1 MGQYVI
7 RDEFTFRISLIF
19 FPGLHDDSLGTS
31 FEELE
36 DLNGGQSHRAALNAR
51 FEGSRDIPA
60 RRSRANPRTN
70 LQSAHSRR
78 PSNSGPSRANNVA
91 GSRAK
96 LSPADPTRAGKGQIT
111 KVHPHR
117 STSTG
122 RGGNGL
128 SRGFETRGHAPSR
141 NRDYMMPRRDQADF
155 SRNITSPDVFLEVMR
170 RQLAEASNPGMASTS
185 EVARRSASPARAS
198 RCVTGTVFQQPLI
211 DTISDIARPPA
222 SPRHTRHVPQPMV
235 GTVPLAPRTDTPS
248 RSVFADPK
256 PATLLDTTESPRLQ
270 QSAVASNYD
279 LLQGLNLGG
288 EPMLNWGVASP
299 RARQQQTTEE
309 RTKAQTHEHN
319 ARLDTCP
326 PVASVFGNNSLDE
339 FRLHVNST
347 PPIGRNPFTDP
358 PPSGISIS
366 AIEHNLFTDACTPPA
381 STTRNNLFRNDRSPV
396 KHQSIE
402 YTPFR
407 DYRSPT
413 DPPSSGES
421 KPSKSSALPTPSF
434 LSPKKTKGSDFI
446 PGFEKL
452 HLSSPTR
459 KSAPVT
465 KPAPVSKPAPIT
477 KPAPVTKNA
486 PVSKPVYG
494 LAHSIHAG
502 DWLDHHEIRQAKVIG
517 VKASLEAKDRESH
530 ITIYEHPV
538 PLKAKTGI
546 LSPAPRPFATG
557 SEQLAA
563 GNQQQVASN
572 SQTNAT
578 SLQRTPTAN
587 VRVLGPTPGPLS
599 MRSQRQEEFKLA
611 SRGSQP
617 NEAGSQTARAVNA
630 GVPGPAPGS
639 FNSLSQAQRT
649 ENQNP
654 VTSDSWST
662 ATRSQSGTQPKPT
675 VLGIQPFNPPN
686 PRRKL

>member
-7 RDEFTFRISLIF
+7 RDECTFRISLIF
-19 FPGLHDDSLGTS
+19 FPGLHDDSLETS

-51 FEGSRDIPA
+51 FEGTRDISA

-78 PSNSGPSRANNVA
+78 PSNSGPSRADLANVA

-96 LSPADPTRAGKGQIT
+96 LSPADPTRAGRGQII
-111 KVHPHR
+111 KVHSHR
-117 STSTG
+117 ATSTG

-128 SRGFETRGHAPSR
+128 SRGFETRRRAPSR
-141 NRDYMMPRRDQADF
+141 IPDYMMPRRDQADF

-170 RQLAEASNPGMASTS
+170 RQLAEASNPSMASTS

-235 GTVPLAPRTDTPS
+235 GTVPPAPRTDTPS

-299 RARQQQTTEE
+299 PAKQQQTTEE

-319 ARLDTCP
+319 ARLGTCP
-326 PVASVFGNNSLDE
+326 SVASVFGNNSLDE

-366 AIEHNLFTDACTPPA
+366 AIEHNLFTDAGPPPA
-381 STTRNNLFRNDRSPV
+381 STTRNDLFRNDRSPV

-407 DYRSPT
+407 DYRSPA

-434 LSPKKTKGSDFI
+434 LSPKKTKGSDFT

-465 KPAPVSKPAPIT
+465 KPAPVSKP
-477 KPAPVTKNA
+477 
-486 PVSKPVYG
+486 VYG

-502 DWLDHHEIRQAKVIG
+502 DWLDHHKIRQAKVIG

-538 PLKAKTGI
+538 PLKAKTRI
-546 LSPAPRPFATG
+546 LSPAPGPFATG

-563 GNQQQVASN
+563 GNQQQVTSN
-572 SQTNAT
+572 SQMDAT
-578 SLQRTPTAN
+578 SLQSTPTAN
-587 VRVLGPTPGPLS
+587 VRVLGTAPGPLS
-599 MRSQRQEEFKLA
+599 IRSQRQEELKLA

-617 NEAGSQTARAVNA
+617 NEAGSQNARAVHA
-630 GVPGPAPGS
+630 GIPGPAPGT
-639 FNSLSQAQRT
+639 FNSRSQAQMT
-649 ENQNP
+649 ENKNP
-654 VTSDSWST
+654 VTSDSRST
-662 ATRSQSGTQPKPT
+662 ATGSQSGVRPKPN
-675 VLGIQPFNPPN
+675 VLGVQPFNPPN